1 MLMIKQVGKIQ
12 RDFRD
17 EKGASSGLVI
27 GLIFAIILLIGAAAF
42 GGWAYVQMNQ
52 FKNESDQKSAI
63 AAKNASEATEKK
75 VTDELNAKF
84 QEQYKQPFT
93 RFTSP
98 GVFGTVSFQ
107 YPKTWS
113 QFISSNQSQYQV
125 YFNPVSVPPINGQS
139 TPFALR
145 VLISPQ
151 NYSQIL
157 QNYRGQISNGTL
169 SSETLNTGV
178 DSSAKG
184 VLITGQFSN
193 SINGSMAAFP
203 IMNGNYTLQIFSDS
217 SDFVPDMM
225 NTVLPSLKF
234 NL

>member
-107 YPKTWS
+107 YPKNLKS
-113 QFISSNQSQYQV
+113 Q
-125 YFNPVSVPPINGQS
+125 
-139 TPFALR
+139 
-145 VLISPQ
+145 
-151 NYSQIL
+151 
-157 QNYRGQISNGTL
+157 
-169 SSETLNTGV
+169 
-178 DSSAKG
+178 
-184 VLITGQFSN
+184 
-193 SINGSMAAFP
+193 
-203 IMNGNYTLQIFSDS
+203 
-217 SDFVPDMM
+217 
-225 NTVLPSLKF
+225 
-234 NL
+234 